1 MIKINKTTHIMI
13 LSVFAIVFIVVYLY
27 YTVNDVKKLSIEV
40 KKNSA
45 DITKLTQ
52 DIQNAM
58 NVLTNLNNDVLEVK
72 GKSIG
77 TSNASVALVVDKD
90 EEEANSEESS
100 VDSQMFKKIITGDD
114 DDDDDGEDVVEDE
127 PLEEEAEEVPTP
139 VDYKSMKYDELKD
152 EAKRRGLS
160 AKGSKD
166 QLIARLESA

>member
-77 TSNASVALVVDKD
+77 TSKASLALVVDKD
-90 EEEANSEESS
+90 EEETNSEESS

-114 DDDDDGEDVVEDE
+114 DDDGEDVVEDE
-127 PLEEEAEEVPTP
+127 PLEEEVEEVPAP